1 MKKHFNLDIFR
12 EVLETEYNSIKNVM
26 NLTKSHMSYTKHFED
41 FLNVLY
47 NTKGRIV
54 VIGMGKSGYIA
65 KKISATLSST
75 GSPSIFIH
83 PVEAVHGD
91 LGMISKDDTILMLSF
106 SGETSEILELIPYF
120 KKNNNPVLSITNS
133 LTSTLA
139 KNSKYTIPLLIDKEA
154 CSFNLAPTAS
164 STTTLAV
171 GDAIAITL
179 MKTKGFSERDFA
191 AYHPGGSLGRKLLT
205 KVEDEMVVNDLPI
218 VRPETNVLDVI
229 YTISNCKM
237 GVALVCDNNF
247 LLLGIIT
254 DGDIRRSFELYKE
267 KTIKLE
273 AKNIMKLNPITVN
286 GDMMVVDAE
295 EIMNE
300 KRIHQLIVIND
311 NNQVIGILPYRQ
323 EIIKN
328 K

>member
-12 EVLETEYNSIKNVM
+12 EVLETEYKSIKNVM
-26 NLTKSHMSYTKHFED
+26 NLTQSHMSYIKHFED
-41 FLNVLY
+41 FLNILY

-91 LGMISKDDTILMLSF
+91 LGMISKDDTILMFSF

-139 KNSKYTIPLLIDKEA
+139 KNSKHTIPLLIDKEA

-191 AYHPGGSLGRKLLT
+191 AYHPGGSLGRRLLT
-205 KVEDEMVVNDLPI
+205 RVEDEMIKHDLPL
-218 VRPETNVLDVI
+218 VNPKAKMLDVM
-229 YTISNCKM
+229 YNMSSGKLGLC
-237 GVALVCDNNF
+237 LVCDDNMF
-247 LLLGIIT
+247 LRGIIT
-254 DGDIRRSFELYKE
+254 DGDIRRNFELYQE
-267 KTIKLE
+267 ELIKLT
-273 AKNIMKLNPITVN
+273 AYDIMNSNPITVN
-286 GDMMVVDAE
+286 PDMMVVDGE
-295 EIMNE
+295 EIMNHM
-300 KRIHQLIVIND
+300 KIHQLVVVNKKNYI
-311 NNQVIGILPYRQ
+311 IGLLPYR
-323 EIIKN
+323 K
-328 K
+328 KMLSL